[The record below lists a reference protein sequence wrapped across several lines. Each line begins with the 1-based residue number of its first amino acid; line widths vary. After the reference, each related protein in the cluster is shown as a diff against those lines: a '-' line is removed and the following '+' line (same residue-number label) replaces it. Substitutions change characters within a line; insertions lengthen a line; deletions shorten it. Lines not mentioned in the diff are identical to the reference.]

1 MRTRRIVRSAWILVL
16 GAMTLG
22 LGHGVAMAAAPSA
35 LVDPKTTPAT
45 LDELAAD
52 INTYRQHIN
61 TLANP
66 FFEGRAPGTD
76 GIQRAADYIEFHF
89 KRHNLEPA
97 FTGSGDDAPRTYR
110 QPFQAPDSLRP
121 GDTLKVRMQA
131 LSYTIAGAPGPA
143 LKPERDFSVIGYSG
157 SATVSGPL
165 VFVGYGIEKGREDY
179 TSFPKDLDLS
189 GSIALLMRF
198 EPMNDEGKSRWAN
211 RGWSPSSTLEEK
223 LKAVASRKP
232 AAIILVNPP
241 GVADARVGKL
251 EGLELRG
258 RRPIDVPVVMAS
270 PESIDALLAGATSGD
285 TTLLKLRQTA
295 DEGTST
301 ATFGNVSVSVD
312 VTLDRVKLMSDNM
325 GGILR
330 GRGTLADEYI
340 VIGSHYDHVG
350 YGYFGSRDSRGRGVL
365 HPGADDNGSG
375 TSGMLTLVG
384 KLAAAYADL
393 PADANVRSILFLGFS
408 AEESGL
414 NGSRFYC
421 ENPPFPLA
429 KHYLMIN
436 MDMIG
441 RLRDKPPMELG
452 GVGTAEGLKEWLAP
466 YVDNAGFKIA
476 QKNSGFGPS
485 DHASFTAVK
494 VPALFFFTGLH
505 DEYHMPTDVAS
516 LINVEGAAKVCDLV
530 YRVALGAAMRP
541 EALVWTSGARREREP
556 AETAPAEAPTAQAPQ
571 DQPGPS
577 PLGGVSVRFGI
588 SPGDYSGEE
597 PGVLVGEVLEN
608 LPAAKAGLL
617 KGDLMVSWNGTK
629 LERVEDWMPLLR
641 AHKPGDKVT
650 IIVKRDGRDV
660 TLEATLTGRQQQNQ

>member
-1 MRTRRIVRSAWILVL
+1 MFTRRIPRATWIVTL
-16 GAMTLG
+16 GALALG
-22 LGHGVAMAAAPSA
+22 VGSWTALARGAALAHTPE
-35 LVDPKTTPAT
+35 PQTTPAS
-45 LDELAAD
+45 LEALAED

-76 GIQRAADYIEFHF
+76 GIQRAADYVEFHF
-89 KRHNLEPA
+89 KHNNLEPA
-97 FTGSGDDAPRTYR
+97 FAGSSDDAPKSFR
-110 QPFQAPDSLRP
+110 QAFQAPDSLRP
-121 GDTLKVRMQA
+121 GDTLKIRTQM
-131 LSYTIAGAPGPA
+131 LSYTIAGQQGPA
-143 LKPERDFSVIGYSG
+143 LKPEQDFGVLGYSG
-157 SATVSGPL
+157 SASVTGPL
-165 VFVGYGIEKGREDY
+165 AFVGYGIEKGREEY
-179 TSFPKDLDLS
+179 TSFPKELDLS

-198 EPMNDEGKSRWAN
+198 EPVNEEGKSRWAN

-223 LKAVASRKP
+223 LKAVAARKP
-232 AAIILVNPP
+232 AAILLVNPP
-241 GVADARVGKL
+241 GVADARAGRL

-258 RRPIDVPVVMAS
+258 RRPIDVPVLMIT
-270 PESIDALLAGATSGD
+270 PELAEAIIAKATSGD

-312 VTLDRVKLMSDNM
+312 VNLERVKLMSDNM

-330 GRGTLADEYI
+330 GKGPLADQYI

-350 YGYFGSRDSRGRGVL
+350 YGYFGSRDPKGRGVL

-384 KLAAAYADL
+384 KLASAYAEL
-393 PADANVRSILFLGFS
+393 PADANVRSILFLAFS

-421 ENPPFPLA
+421 DNPPFPLA
-429 KHYLMIN
+429 QHYLMIN

-466 YVDNAGFKIA
+466 YIDNAGFRIA

-505 DEYHMPTDVAS
+505 EQYHMPTDVAS

-530 YRVALGAAMRP
+530 HRIVIGAVHRP
-541 EALVWTSGARREREP
+541 DPFPWTSGARRDTEP
-556 AETAPAEAPTAQAPQ
+556 APEKTAENDQARQ

-588 SPGDYSGEE
+588 SPGDYSGDE
-597 PGVLVGEVLEN
+597 PGVLVGEVLPG
-608 LPAAKAGLL
+608 LPAEKAGLQ

-629 LERVEDWMPLLR
+629 LESVQDWMPKLR
-641 AHKPGDKVT
+641 ESKPGDKVT
-650 IIVKRDGRDV
+650 IVVKRDGKDV
-660 TLEATLTGRQQQNQ
+660 TLVAELVGRASQNQ